1 MKKIYSFFMALCLS
15 ALMLNAKTVETTLWE
30 GEYTNGVEI
39 NSTAIA
45 TFKAGDILRVYVTVL
60 SEEGANFKIVYK
72 GAPDWTE
79 TTIPSMENQW
89 PWVNNG
95 ETYKDIT
102 LTEADLTTMAGKN
115 IYIYK
120 GDNSTINK
128 VTLISEEKDTKE
140 TTLWEGEYT
149 GEIELNAATVAT
161 FKAGDILRVYV
172 TASEKGD
179 NFKLVYKGEANNW
192 QETAIPS
199 VNNTW
204 PWING
209 GEDRFEVT
217 FTAADIAALAS
228 MNIYL
233 ANGGRSIVKVS
244 LLTEDQ
250 GGSTGIDNSSAN
262 FGGSQ
267 KILRDGQLYILY
279 KGTMYDVRGNVVK

>member
-1 MKKIYSFFMALCLS
+1 MKKFYSLFMALCLS
-15 ALMLNAKTVETTLWE
+15 VLMLNAKTVETTLWE
-30 GEYTNGVEI
+30 GVYAGEI
-39 NSTAIA
+39 ELNAATIA
-45 TFKAGDILRVYVTVL
+45 SFKAGDILRVYVTVPE
-60 SEEGANFKIVYK
+60 SGANFKIVYK

-89 PWVNNG
+89 PWVNGG

-102 LTEADLTTMAGKN
+102 LTKADLTTMTGKN

-120 GDNSTINK
+120 GENSTINK
-128 VTLISEEKDTKE
+128 VSLISEEKDTKE

-161 FKAGDILRVYV
+161 FKADDILRVYV
-172 TASEKGD
+172 AASAEGG
-179 NFKLVYKGEANNW
+179 NFKLVYKGEPDW
-192 QETAIPS
+192 SETAIPS
-199 VNNTW
+199 VNSTW

-217 FTAADIAALAS
+217 FTDADIAALAS

-244 LLTEDQ
+244 LLSGDQ
-250 GGSTGIDNSSAN
+250 GGTTGLGEVQGDKVLSTKVIENGV
-262 FGGSQ
+262 
-267 KILRDGQLYILY
+267 LYIMY
-279 KGTMYDVRGNVVK
+279 KGTMYDVRGQMIK

>member
-1 MKKIYSFFMALCLS
+1 MKKIHSLCMALCLS
-15 ALMLNAKTVETTLWE
+15 VLMLNAKTVETTLWE
-30 GEYTNGVEI
+30 GVYAGEI
-39 NSTAIA
+39 ELNAATIA
-45 TFKAGDILRVYVTVL
+45 SFKAGDILRVYLTVPE
-60 SEEGANFKIVYK
+60 SGANFKIVYK

-89 PWVNNG
+89 PWINGG

-102 LTEADLTTMAGKN
+102 LTEADLTTMTGKN

-120 GDNSTINK
+120 GENSTINK
-128 VTLISEEKDTKE
+128 VSLISEEKDTKE

-161 FKAGDILRVYV
+161 FKADDILRVYV
-172 TASEKGD
+172 AASAEGG
-179 NFKLVYKGEANNW
+179 NFKLVYKGEPDW
-192 QETAIPS
+192 SETAIPS

-217 FTAADIAALAS
+217 FTDADIAALAS

-244 LLTEDQ
+244 LLSGDQ
-250 GGSTGIDNSSAN
+250 GGTTGLGEVQGDKVLSTKVIENGV
-262 FGGSQ
+262 
-267 KILRDGQLYILY
+267 LYIKY
-279 KGTMYDVRGNVVK
+279 KGTMYNVQGQMIK

>member
-1 MKKIYSFFMALCLS
+1 MKKFYSLFMALCLS
-15 ALMLNAKTVETTLWE
+15 VLMLNAKTVETTLWE
-30 GEYTNGVEI
+30 NVYAGEIELNAAT
-39 NSTAIA
+39 IA
-45 TFKAGDILRVYVTVL
+45 SFKAGDILRVYLTVPE
-60 SEEGANFKIVYK
+60 SGANFKIVYK

-89 PWVNNG
+89 PWVNGG

-102 LTEADLTTMAGKN
+102 LTEADLTTMTGKN

-120 GDNSTINK
+120 GENSTINK
-128 VTLISEEKDTKE
+128 VSLISEEKDTKE

-161 FKAGDILRVYV
+161 FKADDILRVYV
-172 TASEKGD
+172 AASAEGG
-179 NFKLVYKGEANNW
+179 NFKLVYKGEPDW
-192 QETAIPS
+192 SETAIPS
-199 VNNTW
+199 VNSTW

-217 FTAADIAALAS
+217 FTDADIAALAS

-244 LLTEDQ
+244 LLSGDQ
-250 GGSTGIDNSSAN
+250 GGTTGLGEVQGDKVLSTKVIENGV
-262 FGGSQ
+262 
-267 KILRDGQLYILY
+267 LYIKY
-279 KGTMYDVRGNVVK
+279 KGTMYNVQGQMIK

>member
-1 MKKIYSFFMALCLS
+1 MKKFYSLFMALCLS
-15 ALMLNAKTVETTLWE
+15 VLMLNAKTVETTLWE
-30 GEYTNGVEI
+30 GVYAGEI
-39 NSTAIA
+39 ELNAATIA
-45 TFKAGDILRVYVTVL
+45 SFKAGDILRVYLTVPE
-60 SEEGANFKIVYK
+60 SGANFKIVYK

-89 PWVNNG
+89 PWVNGG

-102 LTEADLTTMAGKN
+102 LTEADLTTMTGKN

-120 GDNSTINK
+120 GENSTINK
-128 VTLISEEKDTKE
+128 VSLISEEKDTKE

-161 FKAGDILRVYV
+161 FKADDILRVYV
-172 TASEKGD
+172 AASAEGG
-179 NFKLVYKGEANNW
+179 NFKIVYKGAPDW
-192 QETAIPS
+192 SETAIPS
-199 VNNTW
+199 VNSTW

-217 FTAADIAALAS
+217 FTDADIAALAS

-244 LLTEDQ
+244 LLSGDQ
-250 GGSTGIDNSSAN
+250 GGTTGLGEVQGDKVLSTKVIENGV
-262 FGGSQ
+262 
-267 KILRDGQLYILY
+267 LYIKY
-279 KGTMYDVRGNVVK
+279 KGTIYNVQGQMIK

>member
-1 MKKIYSFFMALCLS
+1 MALCLS
-15 ALMLNAKTVETTLWE
+15 VLMLNAKTVETTLWE
-30 GEYTNGVEI
+30 GVYAGEI
-39 NSTAIA
+39 ELNAATIA
-45 TFKAGDILRVYVTVL
+45 SFKAGDILRVYLTVPE
-60 SEEGANFKIVYK
+60 SGANFKIVYK

-89 PWVNNG
+89 PWVNGG

-102 LTEADLTTMAGKN
+102 LTEADLTTMTGKN

-120 GDNSTINK
+120 GENSTINI
-128 VTLISEEKDTKE
+128 VSLISEEKDTKE

-161 FKAGDILRVYV
+161 FKADDILRVYV
-172 TASEKGD
+172 AASAEGG
-179 NFKLVYKGEANNW
+179 NFKIVYKGAPDW
-192 QETAIPS
+192 SETAIPS
-199 VNNTW
+199 VNSTW

-217 FTAADIAALAS
+217 FTDADIAALAS

-244 LLTEDQ
+244 LLSGDQ
-250 GGSTGIDNSSAN
+250 GGTTGLGEVQGDKVLSTKVIENGV
-262 FGGSQ
+262 
-267 KILRDGQLYILY
+267 LYIMY

>member
-1 MKKIYSFFMALCLS
+1 MKKFYSLFMALCLS
-15 ALMLNAKTVETTLWE
+15 VLMLNAKTVETTLWE
-30 GEYTNGVEI
+30 GVYAGEI
-39 NSTAIA
+39 ELNAATIA
-45 TFKAGDILRVYVTVL
+45 SFKAGDILRVYLTVPE
-60 SEEGANFKIVYK
+60 SGANFKIVYK

-89 PWVNNG
+89 PWVNGG

-102 LTEADLTTMAGKN
+102 LTEADLTTMTGKN

-120 GDNSTINK
+120 GENSTINK
-128 VTLISEEKDTKE
+128 VSLISEEKDTKE

-161 FKAGDILRVYV
+161 FKADDILRVYV
-172 TASEKGD
+172 AASAEGG
-179 NFKLVYKGEANNW
+179 NFKIVYKGAPDW
-192 QETAIPS
+192 SETAIPS
-199 VNNTW
+199 VNSTW

-217 FTAADIAALAS
+217 FTDADIAALAS

-244 LLTEDQ
+244 LLSGDQ
-250 GGSTGIDNSSAN
+250 GGTTGLGEVQGDKVLSTKVIENGV
-262 FGGSQ
+262 
-267 KILRDGQLYILY
+267 LYIMY
-279 KGTMYDVRGNVVK
+279 KGTMYDVRGQMIK

>member
-1 MKKIYSFFMALCLS
+1 MALCLS
-15 ALMLNAKTVETTLWE
+15 VLMLNAKTVETTLWE
-30 GEYTNGVEI
+30 GVYAGEI
-39 NSTAIA
+39 ELNAATIA
-45 TFKAGDILRVYVTVL
+45 SFKAGDILRVYLTVPE
-60 SEEGANFKIVYK
+60 SGANFKIVYK

-89 PWVNNG
+89 PWVNGG

-102 LTEADLTTMAGKN
+102 LTEADLTTMTGKN

-120 GDNSTINK
+120 GENSTINK
-128 VTLISEEKDTKE
+128 VSLISEEKDTKE

-161 FKAGDILRVYV
+161 FKADDILRVYV
-172 TASEKGD
+172 AASAEGG
-179 NFKLVYKGEANNW
+179 NFKIVYKGAPDW
-192 QETAIPS
+192 SETAIPS
-199 VNNTW
+199 VNSTW

-217 FTAADIAALAS
+217 FTDADIAALAS

-244 LLTEDQ
+244 LLSGDQ
-250 GGSTGIDNSSAN
+250 GGTTGLGEVQGDKVLCTKVIEN
-262 FGGSQ
+262 GV
-267 KILRDGQLYILY
+267 LYIKY
-279 KGTMYDVRGNVVK
+279 KGTIYNVQGQMIK

>member
-1 MKKIYSFFMALCLS
+1 MKKIHSLCMALCLS
-15 ALMLNAKTVETTLWE
+15 VLMLNAKTVETTLWE
-30 GEYTNGVEI
+30 NVYAGEIELNAAT
-39 NSTAIA
+39 IA
-45 TFKAGDILRVYVTVL
+45 SFKAGDILRVYVTVPG
-60 SEEGANFKIVYK
+60 SGANFKIVYK

-89 PWVNNG
+89 PWVNGG

-102 LTEADLTTMAGKN
+102 LTEADLTTMTGKN

-120 GDNSTINK
+120 GENSTINK
-128 VTLISEEKDTKE
+128 VSLISEEKDTKE

-161 FKAGDILRVYV
+161 FKADDILRVYV
-172 TASEKGD
+172 AASAEGG
-179 NFKLVYKGEANNW
+179 NFKLVYKGEPDW
-192 QETAIPS
+192 SETAIPS
-199 VNNTW
+199 VNSTW

-217 FTAADIAALAS
+217 FTDADIAALAS

-244 LLTEDQ
+244 LLSGDQ
-250 GGSTGIDNSSAN
+250 GGTTGLGEVQGDKVLSTKVIENGV
-262 FGGSQ
+262 
-267 KILRDGQLYILY
+267 LYIKY
-279 KGTMYDVRGNVVK
+279 KGTMYNVQGQMIK

>member
-1 MKKIYSFFMALCLS
+1 MKKFYSLFMALCLS
-15 ALMLNAKTVETTLWE
+15 VLMLNAKTVETTLWE
-30 GEYTNGVEI
+30 GVYAGEI
-39 NSTAIA
+39 ELNAATIA
-45 TFKAGDILRVYVTVL
+45 SFKAGDILRVYLTVPE
-60 SEEGANFKIVYK
+60 SGANFKIVYK

-89 PWVNNG
+89 PWVNGG

-102 LTEADLTTMAGKN
+102 LTEADLTTMTGKN

-120 GDNSTINK
+120 GENSTINK
-128 VTLISEEKDTKE
+128 VSLISEEKDTKE

-161 FKAGDILRVYV
+161 FKADDILRVYV
-172 TASEKGD
+172 AASAEGG
-179 NFKLVYKGEANNW
+179 NFKIVYKGAPDW
-192 QETAIPS
+192 SETAIPS
-199 VNNTW
+199 VNSTW

-217 FTAADIAALAS
+217 FTDADIAALAS

-244 LLTEDQ
+244 LLSGDQ
-250 GGSTGIDNSSAN
+250 GGTTGLGEVQGDKVLCTKVIEN
-262 FGGSQ
+262 GV
-267 KILRDGQLYILY
+267 LYIKY
-279 KGTMYDVRGNVVK
+279 KGTMYNVQGQMIK

>member
-1 MKKIYSFFMALCLS
+1 MKKIHSLCMALCLS
-15 ALMLNAKTVETTLWE
+15 VLMLNAKTVETTLWE
-30 GEYTNGVEI
+30 GVYAGEI
-39 NSTAIA
+39 ELNAATIA
-45 TFKAGDILRVYVTVL
+45 SFKAGDILRVYVTVPG
-60 SEEGANFKIVYK
+60 SGANFKIVYK

-89 PWVNNG
+89 PWVNGG

-102 LTEADLTTMAGKN
+102 LTEADLTTMTGKN

-120 GDNSTINK
+120 GENSTINK
-128 VTLISEEKDTKE
+128 VSLISEEKDTKE
-140 TTLWEGEYT
+140 TTHWEGEYT

-161 FKAGDILRVYV
+161 FKADDILRVYV
-172 TASEKGD
+172 AASAEGG
-179 NFKLVYKGEANNW
+179 NFKLVYKGEPDW
-192 QETAIPS
+192 SETAIPS
-199 VNNTW
+199 VNSTW

-217 FTAADIAALAS
+217 FTDADIAALAS

-244 LLTEDQ
+244 HLSEDQ
-250 GGSTGIDNSSAN
+250 GCTTGLGEVQGDKVKSTKVIENGV
-262 FGGSQ
+262 
-267 KILRDGQLYILY
+267 LYIMY